1 MSESATPALQT
12 PVGESPAFLSMLAHV
27 SALAPLNRPVLILGE
42 RGTGK
47 ELVAN
52 RLKFL
57 SPRWNRPYLTL
68 NCGALAEGVL
78 DSELF
83 GHEAGAFTGA
93 TRRRQSRF
101 EAADG
106 GTIFLDEIG
115 NAPPA
120 VQEKLLR
127 VIEYGAF
134 ERVGGNETVSVD
146 VRVIAATNAD
156 LPALA
161 AQNKFRADLLDRLAF
176 DVINIPPLRAREG
189 DILVLAQHFAT
200 RMTAELG
207 RDVFPGF
214 SASAETTLTAH
225 AWPGNVRELRNAV
238 ERSLYRHPSPAKPIT
253 EIILDPFTQA
263 QTPTQAPTPSTS
275 SRRMPGSTP
284 TYPNQPPDPATPEP
298 TAPTQPTDF
307 HAATAAH
314 ERHLLTTALASAR
327 YNQKQAAAALNLTY
341 HQFRNALKKHHLQS

>member
-1 MSESATPALQT
+1 MSEFATPRLTQAS
-12 PVGESPAFLSMLAHV
+12 PVGESRAFQAMLAHV
-27 SALAPLNRPVLILGE
+27 SALAPLNRPVLIIGE

-93 TRRRQSRF
+93 TRRRLSRF
-101 EAADG
+101 EAADT

-115 NAPPA
+115 NAPSA

-127 VIEYGAF
+127 VIEYGSF

-156 LPALA
+156 LRGLA

-176 DVINIPPLRAREG
+176 DVINIPPLRERED
-189 DILVLAQHFAT
+189 DILVLANHFAT

-207 RDVFPGF
+207 REIFAGF
-214 SASAETTLTAH
+214 SQAAEAALTAH
-225 AWPGNVRELRNAV
+225 SWPGNVRELRNAV
-238 ERSLYRHPSPAKPIT
+238 ERSLYRHADPTEPIA
-253 EIILDPFTQA
+253 EIILDPFGPALAGWPRHSRETA
-263 QTPTQAPTPSTS
+263 HSRLAEAPE
-275 SRRMPGSTP
+275 
-284 TYPNQPPDPATPEP
+284 PATLPAPPSGFRAAVDAYESNLLS
-298 TAPTQPTDF
+298 TAM
-307 HAATAAH
+307 
-314 ERHLLTTALASAR
+314 RNAR
-327 YNQKQAAAALNLTY
+327 FNQKQAAAALRLSY
-341 HQFRNALKKHHLQS
+341 HQFRNALKKHRLT

>member
-1 MSESATPALQT
+1 MSEYATPATAPQN
-12 PVGESPAFLSMLAHV
+12 PVGESPAFQSMLAHV

-47 ELVAN
+47 EIVAN

-93 TRRRQSRF
+93 SRRRLSRF

-115 NAPPA
+115 NAPAA

-134 ERVGGNETVSVD
+134 
-146 VRVIAATNAD
+146 
-156 LPALA
+156 
-161 AQNKFRADLLDRLAF
+161 
-176 DVINIPPLRAREG
+176 
-189 DILVLAQHFAT
+189 
-200 RMTAELG
+200 
-207 RDVFPGF
+207 
-214 SASAETTLTAH
+214 
-225 AWPGNVRELRNAV
+225 
-238 ERSLYRHPSPAKPIT
+238 
-253 EIILDPFTQA
+253 
-263 QTPTQAPTPSTS
+263 
-275 SRRMPGSTP
+275 
-284 TYPNQPPDPATPEP
+284 
-298 TAPTQPTDF
+298 
-307 HAATAAH
+307 
-314 ERHLLTTALASAR
+314 
-327 YNQKQAAAALNLTY
+327 
-341 HQFRNALKKHHLQS
+341 

>member
-1 MSESATPALQT
+1 MSESATPTLQT

-93 TRRRQSRF
+93 TRRRLSRF
-101 EAADG
+101 EAADT

-134 ERVGGNETVSVD
+134 ERVGGNETVTVD
-146 VRVIAATNAD
+146 VRLIAATNAD
-156 LPALA
+156 LPELA
-161 AQNKFRADLLDRLAF
+161 KTNKFRADLLDRLAF
-176 DVINIPPLRAREG
+176 DVIKIPPLREREG
-189 DILVLAQHFAT
+189 DILILATHFAT

-214 SASAETTLTAH
+214 SASAEKILTAH
-225 AWPGNVRELRNAV
+225 DWPGNVRELRNAV
-238 ERSLYRHPSPAKPIT
+238 ERSLYRHDPPTKPLT
-253 EIILDPFTQA
+253 TIILDPF
-263 QTPTQAPTPSTS
+263 APARDTS
-275 SRRMPGSTP
+275 WPALSRPSTP
-284 TYPNQPPDPATPEP
+284 TYPKQASAPATPSTDLP
-298 TAPTQPTDF
+298 APTPTDF
-307 HAATAAH
+307 HLATAAH
-314 ERHLLTTALASAR
+314 ERHLLLTALESAR
-327 YNQKQAAAALNLTY
+327 FNQKQAAAALNLSY
-341 HQFRNALKKHHLQS
+341 HQFRNALKKHRLP

>member
-1 MSESATPALQT
+1 MSEYATLPT
-12 PVGESPAFLSMLAHV
+12 TTTSPVGESRAFQAMLAHV
-27 SALAPLNRPVLILGE
+27 SALAPLNRPVLIIGE

-93 TRRRQSRF
+93 TRRRLSRF
-101 EAADG
+101 EAADT

-127 VIEYGAF
+127 VIEYGSF

-156 LPALA
+156 LRGLA
-161 AQNKFRADLLDRLAF
+161 EQNKFRADLLDRLAF
-176 DVINIPPLRAREG
+176 DVVNIPPLRDRED
-189 DILVLAQHFAT
+189 DILVLANHFAT

-207 RDVFPGF
+207 REIFAGF
-214 SASAETTLTAH
+214 SPAAEATLTSH
-225 AWPGNVRELRNAV
+225 SWPGNVRELRNAV
-238 ERSLYRHPSPAKPIT
+238 ERSLYRHPDPTAPIAK
-253 EIILDPFTQA
+253 IILDPFASPSPEPRRMGERSATHHSLSGPELSSA
-263 QTPTQAPTPSTS
+263 APAPTP
-275 SRRMPGSTP
+275 TP
-284 TYPNQPPDPATPEP
+284 TNFR
-298 TAPTQPTDF
+298 TAVD
-307 HAATAAH
+307 AY
-314 ERHLLTTALASAR
+314 ESNLLSTALKTAR
-327 YNQKQAAAALNLTY
+327 FNQKVAAAALGLTY
-341 HQFRNALKKHHLQS
+341 HQFRNALKRHRL

>member
-1 MSESATPALQT
+1 MPDYATSHSTPIS
-12 PVGESPAFLSMLAHV
+12 PVGESRAFQAMLAHV
-27 SALAPLNRPVLILGE
+27 SALAPLNRPVLIIGE

-93 TRRRQSRF
+93 TRRRLSRF
-101 EAADG
+101 EAADT
-106 GTIFLDEIG
+106 GTILLDEIG

-127 VIEYGAF
+127 VIEYGSF
-134 ERVGGNETVSVD
+134 ERVGGNETVAVN

-156 LPALA
+156 LRSLA
-161 AQNKFRADLLDRLAF
+161 DQNKFRADLLDRLAF
-176 DVINIPPLRAREG
+176 DVINIPPLRDRED
-189 DILVLAQHFAT
+189 DILVLATHFAT

-207 RDVFPGF
+207 REIFPGF
-214 SASAETTLTAH
+214 SPAAEATLNAH
-225 AWPGNVRELRNAV
+225 TWPGNVRELRNAV
-238 ERSLYRHPSPAKPIT
+238 ERSLYRHPDTTTPLT
-253 EIILDPFTQA
+253 EIILDPF
-263 QTPTQAPTPSTS
+263 APSISEPRKMGERSTTHHS
-275 SRRMPGSTP
+275 
-284 TYPNQPPDPATPEP
+284 PPEPLPVSCLETPEP
-298 TAPTQPTDF
+298 PTPPATNFRSAVDAYESNLLSSALKTARF
-307 HAATAAH
+307 
-314 ERHLLTTALASAR
+314 
-327 YNQKQAAAALNLTY
+327 NQKQAAAALGLTY
-341 HQFRNALKKHHLQS
+341 HQFRNALKKHRLT